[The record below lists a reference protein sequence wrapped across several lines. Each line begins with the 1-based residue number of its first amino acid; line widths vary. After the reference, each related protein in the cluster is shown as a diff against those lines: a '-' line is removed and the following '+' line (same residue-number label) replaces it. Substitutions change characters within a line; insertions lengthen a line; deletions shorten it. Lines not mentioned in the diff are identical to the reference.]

1 MIKVADYWSPSQPVM
16 LWWWSASTTVG
27 RRSFE
32 AWTSSLS
39 SAVLESSCFKSLLS
53 YLFNELLALSV
64 SMQNVNKL
72 PVVWWFSQD
81 QDALKANRCGEIF
94 QNVMFCKITHS
105 QMFVLVVL
113 TPELQELRSS
123 EASGLSL
130 SPSETCWG
138 RLCAV
143 LKVLGSS
150 SEEQEGDMYCCSD
163 GSDGEKVWKSSWVV
177 IRTHTWFRSD
187 WFYRTETWSGSRCL
201 TRL

>member
-27 RRSFE
+27 RRSFK

-72 PVVWWFSQD
+72 PVVWWFHFLRIRMLWKQTD
-81 QDALKANRCGEIF
+81 VGRF
-94 QNVMFCKITHS
+94 FRMFCKITHS
-105 QMFVLVVL
+105 QMSVLVVL

-138 RLCAV
+138 QLCAV

-163 GSDGEKVWKSSWVV
+163 GSDGEKVRKSSWVV